1 MAPIERTAHPR
12 FRRMVTARELVG
24 LSPTAAMTDIT

>member
-1 MAPIERTAHPR
+1 MASIERTAYPR
-12 FRRMVTARELVG
+12 FRMETARELVG